1 MIATLKCDLSM
12 SATHASGRNNSYA
25 IIGTQLQS
33 GYVDNNKV
41 LKSNGSVLK
50 QWEKT
55 PTDMTDIILC
65 QVWDPWR
72 VGEGNVTILS
82 RSYLFSVILS
92 LFLVLSQ
99 EHMVTMMLLNHF
111 LISYAQHLTCCILPY
126 ASHFIMP
133 SPLTY
138 HMFTFCIPCCYS
150 MDIYYI
156 N

>member
-1 MIATLKCDLSM
+1 MLWMKSTGAPCGELVVRMNPLWRFSSM
-12 SATHASGRNNSYA
+12 NSRRVFSSEGEREY
-25 IIGTQLQS
+25 I
-33 GYVDNNKV
+33 
-41 LKSNGSVLK
+41 
-50 QWEKT
+50 
-55 PTDMTDIILC
+55 TDIGGGDVPSSRVILRSYGQC
-65 QVWDPWR
+65 
-72 VGEGNVTILS
+72 GGSVTILS

-99 EHMVTMMLLNHF
+99 EHMFTMMLLNHF

-126 ASHFIMP
+126 ASHFTMP